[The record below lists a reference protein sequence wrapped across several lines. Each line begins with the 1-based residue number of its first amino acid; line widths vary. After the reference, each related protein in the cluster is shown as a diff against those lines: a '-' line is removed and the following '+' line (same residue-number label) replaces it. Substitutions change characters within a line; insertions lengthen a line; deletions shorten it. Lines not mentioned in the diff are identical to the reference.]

1 MITVDARWINSSGIG
16 TYLRNLLPG
25 LVGAMPNHEFSLLG
39 DVCGLERINGLHRA
53 NVRLIAAD
61 APMYSLSEQLEL
73 ARKIP
78 RQTELFFATHYNIP
92 LLYQGKML
100 VTVYDLFHLAMP
112 EMVGGL
118 HKRLY
123 ARVLFKAVRRRAA
136 EIITI
141 SQFTRDELIRLTGP
155 ATQAIHP
162 IHLGVEDSWFHIPDS
177 PSPHPKP
184 YILFVGNVKPHKN
197 LGALIDAFAR
207 ICDLVPHDLVLVG
220 KNDGFITGDK
230 SVTLQAQEL
239 DGRVKFTGLVDDK
252 ALKTY
257 FAHADSMVFPSLY
270 EGFGLPPLEA
280 MAAGCPVLVSA
291 IGPMP
296 ELFGNAA
303 LYCDPRRPDDIA
315 AKLLSILRDSNLR
328 DDLRTRGLER
338 ARTYT
343 WDKCVTQTAIVVER
357 LVNTQH

>member
-1 MITVDARWINSSGIG
+1 
-16 TYLRNLLPG
+16 
-25 LVGAMPNHEFSLLG
+25 
-39 DVCGLERINGLHRA
+39 
-53 NVRLIAAD
+53 
-61 APMYSLSEQLEL
+61 
-73 ARKIP
+73 
-78 RQTELFFATHYNIP
+78 
-92 LLYQGKML
+92 ML
-100 VTVYDLFHLAMP
+100 VTVYDLFHIAMP

-123 ARVLFKAVRRRAA
+123 ARALFNAVRRQASA
-136 EIITI
+136 IITI
-141 SQFTRDELIRLTGP
+141 SRFTRDELIRLTGT

-162 IHLGVEDSWFHIPDS
+162 IHLGVEESWFHIPDS

-207 ICDLVPHDLVLVG
+207 VCDRIPHDLVLVG

-230 SVTLQAQEL
+230 RVALQAKNL
-239 DGRVKFTGLVDDK
+239 NGRVKFTGFVDDK

-257 FAHADSMVFPSLY
+257 FAHANSMVFPSLY

-296 ELFGNAA
+296 ELFGDAA

-315 AKLLSILRDSNLR
+315 AKLLDLLTDSNLS
-328 DDLRTRGLER
+328 DALRTRGLER

-343 WDKCVTQTAIVVER
+343 WDKCVAQTAVVVEQ
-357 LVNTQH
+357 LLTTQH